1 MYARKCILFKIYIVL
16 VKQKRGRIVY
26 YNRAAY
32 DGSQQIVL
40 LILAKTV
47 YTMTTSSITQQRLWQ
62 SSVYHLEE
70 ECLHCK
76 ETTGWNSFEIDL
88 PYEEISRDKYIYQHY
103 AYKSIAAVAVLWL
116 LSLANILGII
126 EGAYSLLALPVF
138 LGSSTAL
145 YVFYHQGKAV
155 IRLGQGSDYDLLFF
169 CDEEHQEEAEAFVAA
184 LLEKQRHFLI
194 EKYWNCVDRVDEKL
208 DYLEWLKNR
217 NVIDLDTFKVMRET
231 VGHRSTSSVFPI
243 GFHKEQRA

>member
-1 MYARKCILFKIYIVL
+1 M
-16 VKQKRGRIVY
+16 KQKRARIVY

-47 YTMTTSSITQQRLWQ
+47 YTMTTISITQQRLWQ

-70 ECLHCK
+70 EFLNCK

-88 PYEEISRDKYIYQHY
+88 PYEEISRDKFIYQHY
-103 AYKSIAAVAVLWL
+103 SYKAMAAIAVLWI
-116 LSLANILGII
+116 LSLANILGIV

-138 LGSSTAL
+138 LGSSIGL
-145 YVFYHQGKAV
+145 YVLYHQGQAV

-169 CDEEHQEEAEAFVAA
+169 CDDDHREEAEAFVAA
-184 LLEKQRHFLI
+184 LLEKQRVFLI
-194 EKYWNCVDRVDEKL
+194 EKYWNCVENVEEKL

-231 VGHRSTSSVFPI
+231 VGYRSTSSVFPI
-243 GFHKEQRA
+243 GFHKEERA